1 MCRSRTLEQETKE
14 LKLPWRPQHDR
25 DDRAVEYLL
34 RKAANREWDQPKRKN
49 CVAVNK
55 AERTWIPDIEIQSL
69 EFAKLGFGLALV

>member
-25 DDRAVEYLL
+25 DARAVEYLL

-55 AERTWIPDIEIQSL
+55 AERNLDIKHGDA
-69 EFAKLGFGLALV
+69 EFGVCPAGF